1 MTPQLTG
8 VRQRADELVGE
19 RGVVTGPL
27 KGYHHET
34 YVLTMPGETR
44 IVKLR
49 EPRERILWFDRRCF
63 RSEEA
68 LLRELHGRISRIP
81 VIHDVEGMALQ
92 VFIEGRTLKSRPWG
106 DRRIPEG
113 VHGQIVDLFGELAQ
127 VTPNTLE
134 VDRSC
139 DAKDRADDGDCDGFL
154 ERLIVFVE
162 EQVYAKNSPDFGRL
176 FTELGL
182 HPDAFVQLRKNVSG
196 LTRRDFCLLHAD
208 LHRENFVLDPLNQLW
223 SIDWEL
229 AMLGD
234 PLYDLATHLYLMSY
248 PEDQERRMS
257 EDWARAVRGVRPS
270 SARGWAEDLDRIL
283 AFKRAQSVFTDVI
296 RLSLSLRDGSTVKW
310 ARFPSAVRKLQAIM
324 TAAAGPLGLAEVP
337 SRPRI
342 AAALARWVNTADP
355 AVMDG
360 AVASGA

>member
-8 VRQRADELVGE
+8 VRRRAAELVGE
-19 RGVVTGPL
+19 SGVVDGPL
-27 KGYHHET
+27 EGYHHET
-34 YVLTMPGETR
+34 YVLTMPGKTR

-68 LLRELHGRISRIP
+68 LLRALDGRISRIP
-81 VIHDVEGMALQ
+81 VIHEVEGMALQ
-92 VFIEGRTLKSRPWG
+92 VFIEGRTLKSRTWD
-106 DRRIPEG
+106 DRWVPDA
-113 VHGQIVDLFGELAQ
+113 VHGQIVDLFRELAQ
-127 VTPNTLE
+127 VTPNTLKVE
-134 VDRSC
+134 RSC
-139 DAKDRADDGDCDGFL
+139 EVEDRAEDGDCDDFL
-154 ERLIVFVE
+154 DRLIVFVE
-162 EQVYAKNSPDFGRL
+162 KQVYEKNSPDFGRL
-176 FTELGL
+176 FTDLGL

-196 LTRRDFCLLHAD
+196 LTRRDFSLLHAD

-248 PEDQERRMS
+248 PADQERRMA
-257 EDWARAVRGVRPS
+257 EDWARAVRGVRPR
-270 SARGWAEDLDRIL
+270 SARGWADDLDRIL

-296 RLSLSLRDGSTVKW
+296 RLSLSLRDGSNIHE
-310 ARFPSAVRKLQAIM
+310 ARLPAAVRKLQTIM
-324 TAAAGPLGLAEVP
+324 TAAAEPLGLAEIP
-337 SRPRI
+337 SGYRI
-342 AAALARWVNTADP
+342 AEALVRWVNTAAP
-355 AVMDG
+355 AVHEG

>member
-1 MTPQLTG
+1 MIS
-8 VRQRADELVGE
+8 
-19 RGVVTGPL
+19 GPL

-44 IVKLR
+44 IVKLH

-92 VFIEGRTLKSRPWG
+92 VFIEGHTLKSGRWG
-106 DRRIPEG
+106 DRRIPEE
-113 VHGQIVDLFGELAQ
+113 VHGQIVDLFRELAH

-134 VDRSC
+134 VEHSC
-139 DAKDRADDGDCDGFL
+139 EAKDRADDGDCDGFL
-154 ERLIVFVE
+154 ERLVVFVE
-162 EQVYAKNSPDFGRL
+162 DQVYEKNSPDFGRL
-176 FTELGL
+176 FTDLGL
-182 HPDAFVQLRKNVSG
+182 HPDAFAQLRKNVSG

-208 LHRENFVLDPLNQLW
+208 LHRETFILDPLNQLW

-248 PEDQERRMS
+248 PADQERRMA

-283 AFKRAQSVFTDVI
+283 AFKRAQCVFTDVI
-296 RLSLSLRDGSTVKW
+296 RLSLSLRDGPNVNW
-310 ARFPSAVRKLQAIM
+310 VRLPSAVRKLQAIM
-324 TAAAGPLGLAEVP
+324 TAAAAPLGLAEIP
-337 SRPRI
+337 SRSRI
-342 AAALARWVNTADP
+342 AAALVR
-355 AVMDG
+355 
-360 AVASGA
+360 

>member
-1 MTPQLTG
+1 MTSQLTG

-19 RGVVTGPL
+19 SGVVTGPL

-68 LLRELHGRISRIP
+68 LLRALNGRITHIP

-106 DRRIPEG
+106 DRRIPER
-113 VHGQIVDLFGELAQ
+113 VRGQIVDLFGELAH
-127 VTPNTLE
+127 VTPDTLE

-139 DAKDRADDGDCDGFL
+139 KAKDRAEDGDCDDFL

-162 EQVYAKNSPDFGRL
+162 KKVYEENSERFGRL

-208 LHRENFVLDPLNQLW
+208 LHRENFVLDPSNQLW

-248 PEDQERRMS
+248 PEDQERRMA
-257 EDWARAVRGVRPS
+257 EDWAGAVRGVRPS
-270 SARGWAEDLDRIL
+270 SARGWADDLDRIL

-296 RLSLSLRDGSTVKW
+296 RLSLSLRDGSGVNW
-310 ARFPSAVRKLQAIM
+310 VRLPSAVRKLQAIM
-324 TAAAGPLGLAEVP
+324 TAAAGPLGLVEIP

-342 AAALARWVNTADP
+342 AAALARWANTPAPP
-355 AVMDG
+355 AVEG

>member
-1 MTPQLTG
+1 MTHQLTG

-19 RGVVTGPL
+19 SGVVAGPL
-27 KGYHHET
+27 EGYHHET

-68 LLRELHGRISRIP
+68 LLRALDGRISRIP
-81 VIHDVEGMALQ
+81 VIHEVEGMALQ

-113 VHGQIVDLFGELAQ
+113 VRSQIVDLFGELAH
-127 VTPNTLE
+127 VTPNTLQ

-139 DAKDRADDGDCDGFL
+139 GAKDRADEGDCDGFL

-162 EQVYAKNSPDFGRL
+162 EQVYQKNSRDFGQL

-208 LHRENFVLDPLNQLW
+208 LHRENFILDPLNQLW

-248 PEDQERRMS
+248 PEDQERRMA
-257 EDWARAVRGVRPS
+257 EDWASAVHKVRPS
-270 SARGWAEDLDRIL
+270 SVRGWQDDLDRIL

-296 RLSLSLRDGSTVKW
+296 RLSLSLRGGSTVKW
-310 ARFPSAVRKLQAIM
+310 ARFPKAVRKLQAIM
-324 TAAAGPLGLAEVP
+324 TTAAGPLGLAEVP
-337 SRPRI
+337 SGPRI
-342 AAALARWVNTADP
+342 AAALARWANTADP
-355 AVMDG
+355 AGMDG

>member
-1 MTPQLTG
+1 MTSQLTG

-19 RGVVTGPL
+19 SGVVTGPL

-68 LLRELHGRISRIP
+68 LLRALNGRISRIP

-106 DRRIPEG
+106 DRRIPQPI
-113 VHGQIVDLFGELAQ
+113 HGQIVDLFRELAR
-127 VTPNTLE
+127 VTPDTLE
-134 VDRSC
+134 VERSC
-139 DAKDRADDGDCDGFL
+139 EAQDRAEDGDCDDFL
-154 ERLIVFVE
+154 DRLIVFVE
-162 EQVYAKNSPDFGRL
+162 QQVYEKNFPAFGRL

-182 HPDAFVQLRKNVSG
+182 HPEAFVHLRKNVSG
-196 LTRRDFCLLHAD
+196 LVRRDFCLLHAD
-208 LHRENFVLDPLNQLW
+208 LHRENFVLDPHNRLW

-248 PEDQERRMS
+248 PAEQAQRMAG
-257 EDWARAVRGVRPS
+257 DWAEAVGGVRPDS
-270 SARGWAEDLDRIL
+270 VRGWADDLGRIL
-283 AFKRAQSVFTDVI
+283 DFKRAQSVFTDVI
-296 RLSLSLRDGSTVKW
+296 RLSLSLRDGSNINWV
-310 ARFPSAVRKLQAIM
+310 RLPSAVRKLQTIM
-324 TAAAGPLGLAEVP
+324 TAAAVPLGLAEIP
-337 SRPRI
+337 SRSRI
-342 AAALARWVNTADP
+342 AGALVRYAGE
-355 AVMDG
+355 G
-360 AVASGA
+360 A

>member
-1 MTPQLTG
+1 MTSQLTG

-19 RGVVTGPL
+19 NGVVTGPL

-34 YVLTMPGETR
+34 YVLAMPGETL

-68 LLRELHGRISRIP
+68 LLRALHGRISRIP
-81 VIHDVEGMALQ
+81 IIHDVEGMALQ
-92 VFIEGRTLKSRPWG
+92 GFIAGRTLTSRAWG
-106 DRRIPEG
+106 DRRIPAA
-113 VHGQIVDLFGELAQ
+113 VHGQVVALFRELAH
-127 VTPNTLE
+127 VTPDTLE
-134 VDRSC
+134 VERSC
-139 DAKDRADDGDCDGFL
+139 EAKDRPDDGDCDGFL

-162 EQVYAKNSPDFGRL
+162 EQVYEKNSPDYGRL

-182 HPDAFVQLRKNVSG
+182 HPDAFGHLRKNVSG
-196 LTRRDFCLLHAD
+196 LTRRDFSLLHAD
-208 LHRENFVLDPLNQLW
+208 LHRENFVLDPVNQLW

-248 PEDQERRMS
+248 PADQERRMA
-257 EDWARAVRGVRPS
+257 EDWARVVGGVRPRS
-270 SARGWAEDLDRIL
+270 VRGWADDLERIL

-296 RLSLSLRDGSTVKW
+296 RLSLSLRDGSNINWVRLP
-310 ARFPSAVRKLQAIM
+310 AAVRKLQAIM
-324 TAAAGPLGLAEVP
+324 TAAAAPLGLAEIP
-337 SRPRI
+337 SRSRI
-342 AAALARWVNTADP
+342 AAALLRQLH
-355 AVMDG
+355 
-360 AVASGA
+360 